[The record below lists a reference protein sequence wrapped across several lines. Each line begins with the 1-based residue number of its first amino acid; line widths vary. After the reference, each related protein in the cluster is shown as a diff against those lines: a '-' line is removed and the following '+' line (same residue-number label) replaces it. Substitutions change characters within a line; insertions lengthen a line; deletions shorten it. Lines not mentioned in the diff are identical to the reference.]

1 VVKGVHGHFRVEN
14 ERNAL
19 GRFRDRTPFIR
30 PLIDEIEDPSEPPAI
45 VLRHLE
51 DNLLRASVKESL
63 NRKELKYISRRIL
76 QALRVLHEDSYVHTG
91 KASV

>member
-1 VVKGVHGHFRVEN
+1 VEN

-19 GRFRDRTPFIR
+19 RRFRDRTPFIR

-76 QALRVLHEDSYVHTG
+76 QALRALHEESYVHTG

>member
-19 GRFRDRTPFIR
+19 RRFRDRTPFIR
-30 PLIDEIEDPSEPPAI
+30 PLIDEIEDPSDPPAI

-51 DNLLRASVKESL
+51 DNLLRASVKETL

-76 QALRVLHEDSYVHTG
+76 EALRVL
-91 KASV
+91 A